1 MDNDAR
7 VPRHI
12 VFIPDGLR
20 RWAKKNNK
28 GFRESYDIGIR
39 KTGDIVKW
47 LSEVK
52 GVEAVSFWAFSTENF
67 NRSDEE
73 KNVLFSLF
81 NEFLSKGMDEYT
93 KQNDE
98 RKRKVKVN
106 FFGSIERF
114 PQSIR
119 AAIKKVMEATRNNGP
134 YTVNFLMGYGGRQ
147 EILDAINRIINDGIK
162 DVDEE
167 TFSRYLYTAGLPD
180 PDLIV
185 RTSGEKRLS
194 GLMPWQSVYSE
205 FCFMDKLW
213 PEIEERDV
221 MAALE
226 EYAKRDRR
234 FGKK

>member
-1 MDNDAR
+1 MAEKAR

-28 GFRESYDIGIR
+28 GFRESYDAGIR

-47 LSEVK
+47 LSEVD
-52 GVEAVSFWAFSTENF
+52 GVEVVSFWAFSTENF

-73 KNVLFSLF
+73 KNILFSLF
-81 NEFLSKGMDEYT
+81 NEFLTKGMDEYI
-93 KQNDE
+93 KQKDE
-98 RKRKVKVN
+98 RKKKVRVN
-106 FFGSIERF
+106 FFGSTERF
-114 PQSIR
+114 PQNIR
-119 AAIKKVMEATRNNGP
+119 DAIKKVTETTKNNGP

-147 EILDAINRIINDGIK
+147 EILDAVNKMIK
-162 DVDEE
+162 DGVKNVDEE

-185 RTSGEKRLS
+185 RSSGEKRLS
-194 GLMPWQSVYSE
+194 GLMPWQSIYSE
-205 FCFMDKLW
+205 FYFTDKLW
-213 PEIEERDV
+213 PDLEEKDV

>member
-1 MDNDAR
+1 MDEGAR
-7 VPRHI
+7 VPRHVI
-12 VFIPDGLR
+12 FIPDGLR

-28 GFRESYDIGIR
+28 GFRESYDAGIR
-39 KTGDIVKW
+39 KSGDIVKW

-52 GVEAVSFWAFSTENF
+52 GVEVVSFWAFSTENF
-67 NRSDEE
+67 KRSDEE
-73 KNVLFSLF
+73 KGILFSLF
-81 NEFLSKGMDEYT
+81 NEFLTKGMDEYT

-98 RKRKVKVN
+98 RKRKAKVN

-114 PQSIR
+114 PQGIR
-119 AAIKKVMEATRNNGP
+119 DEIKKVMELTKDNGP

-147 EILDAINRIINDGIK
+147 EILDAVNRIIKDGLAS
-162 DVDEE
+162 VDEK
-167 TFSRYLYTAGLPD
+167 TFSSYLYTAGLPD

-205 FCFMDKLW
+205 FHFIDKLW
-213 PEIEERDV
+213 PELGEKDVLGAIEE
-221 MAALE
+221 
-226 EYAKRDRR
+226 YSKRERR

>member
-1 MDNDAR
+1 MGEETRA
-7 VPRHI
+7 PRHI

-28 GFRESYDIGIR
+28 GFRESYDAGIR
-39 KTGDIVKW
+39 KSGDIVKW

-52 GVEAVSFWAFSTENF
+52 GVEVVSFWAFSTENF

-73 KNVLFSLF
+73 KNILFSLF
-81 NEFLSKGMDEYT
+81 SEFLTKGMDEYT
-93 KQNDE
+93 KQKDE
-98 RKRKVKVN
+98 RKRKAKVN

-114 PQSIR
+114 PQGIQDE
-119 AAIKKVMEATRNNGP
+119 IMKVMELTKGNGP

-147 EILDAINRIINDGIK
+147 EILDAINKIIKDGITS
-162 DVDEE
+162 VDEK
-167 TFSRYLYTAGLPD
+167 TFSSYLYTAGLPD

-205 FCFMDKLW
+205 FHFIDKLW
-213 PEIEERDV
+213 PELEEKDV
-221 MAALE
+221 MEAVQ
-226 EYAKRDRR
+226 EYSKRERR

>member
-1 MDNDAR
+1 MDSEAK

-20 RWAKKNNK
+20 RWAKKNGKN
-28 GFRESYDIGIR
+28 FRESYDAGIR
-39 KTGDIVKW
+39 KSGDIVNW
-47 LSEVK
+47 LSRVE
-52 GVEAVSFWAFSTENF
+52 GVEVVSFWAFSTENF

-73 KNVLFSLF
+73 KGILFSLF
-81 NEFLSKGMDEYT
+81 GEFLTKGMDEYT
-93 KQNDE
+93 KRNDE

-106 FFGSIERF
+106 FFGSTERF
-114 PQSIR
+114 PQNIR
-119 AAIKKVMEATRNNGP
+119 DEIKKVMETTKGNGP

-147 EILDAINRIINDGIK
+147 EILDAVNRIISDGIRE
-162 DVDEE
+162 VDEK
-167 TFSRYLYTAGLPD
+167 TFSSYLYTAGLPD

-205 FCFMDKLW
+205 FHFIDKMW
-213 PEIEERDV
+213 PE
-221 MAALE
+221 LE
-226 EYAKRDRR
+226 EKDVLEAIGEFSKRERR